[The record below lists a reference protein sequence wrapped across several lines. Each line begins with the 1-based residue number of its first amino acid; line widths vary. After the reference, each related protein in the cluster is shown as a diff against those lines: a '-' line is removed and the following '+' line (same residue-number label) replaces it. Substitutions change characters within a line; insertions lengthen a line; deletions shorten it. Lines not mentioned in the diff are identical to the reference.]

1 MGGWGSEG
9 WERAEP
15 TEAKLTIIDSNQPQW
30 RRRRC
35 LLDEVHDVK
44 VWQTID
50 STSIH
55 TNDAVTCEGA
65 RDKRIWLSPLKWTS
79 GQSHTDRHPS
89 IHTPGRDTDSYTL
102 HRTLQPA
109 HLARVQPSRH
119 VIQAQHSPRGSGSHL
134 EADRQSDRVSS
145 HNIERAGQRGI
156 RRVYALTRGLTNL
169 TNKLEA
175 KP

>member
-1 MGGWGSEG
+1 MGGWGNEG

-44 VWQTID
+44 VWQPID

-89 IHTPGRDTDSYTL
+89 TTHQDHTQTVT
-102 HRTLQPA
+102 
-109 HLARVQPSRH
+109 
-119 VIQAQHSPRGSGSHL
+119 HS
-134 EADRQSDRVSS
+134 
-145 HNIERAGQRGI
+145 IERCSQ
-156 RRVYALTRGLTNL
+156 LTWQESSRLGT
-169 TNKLEA
+169 
-175 KP
+175 